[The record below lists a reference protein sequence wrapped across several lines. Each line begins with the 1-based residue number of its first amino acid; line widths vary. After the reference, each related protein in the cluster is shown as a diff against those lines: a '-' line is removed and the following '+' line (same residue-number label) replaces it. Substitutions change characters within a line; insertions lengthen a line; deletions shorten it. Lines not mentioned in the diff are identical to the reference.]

1 MSFFSAIFAIKILFM
16 ASVLM
21 LCFDIWAFFVPAVI
35 VVAVIILY
43 IFWFFVFRVLHVV
56 RFLI

>member
-1 MSFFSAIFAIKILFM
+1 M
-16 ASVLM
+16 ASALM

-43 IFWFFVFRVLHVV
+43 IFWFFSGFACGPFSYLGHASVAKALTV
-56 RFLI
+56 RFHL